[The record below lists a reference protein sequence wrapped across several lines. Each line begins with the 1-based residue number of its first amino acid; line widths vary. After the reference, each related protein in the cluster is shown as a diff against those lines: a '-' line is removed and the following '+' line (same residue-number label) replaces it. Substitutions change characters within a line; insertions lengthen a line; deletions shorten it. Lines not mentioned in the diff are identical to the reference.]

1 MDTKTCPQCG
11 ETINHYATK
20 CRNCGVSLL
29 EDEIQ
34 DAEDV
39 VIRSR
44 KETVSDQMQ
53 LTTSEE
59 QKEIEK
65 ALQAEEQRRLEK
77 QRKKDQ
83 LRSSWS
89 FVFIDKSAKL
99 MDKYFLDVLIGT
111 VFPVVGDLIPTFFVI
126 PYIYVSM
133 FKIRSLPLT
142 LAVVF
147 NTMVDWALG
156 LLPVGVGIVGDAF
169 HRSFIKNR
177 KLILGFV
184 EDDREIIK
192 EVNRK
197 AVLFSVLIFIMIFVI
212 WGLVT
217 LALSVVTD
225 VFQWISGLFA

>member
-1 MDTKTCPQCG
+1 METKTCPQCG

-29 EDEIQ
+29 ADEIQ
-34 DAEDV
+34 EAEDV
-39 VIRSR
+39 VIRFR
-44 KETVSDQMQ
+44 KEAVSDQMQ

-99 MDKYFLDVLIGT
+99 MDKYFLDALVGA

-147 NTMVDWALG
+147 HTMVDWALG
-156 LLPVGVGIVGDAF
+156 LLPAGIGAVGDVF
-169 HRSFIKNR
+169 HRSVVKNR

-197 AVLFSVLIFIMIFVI
+197 AILFSVLIFIMIFVI

-225 VFQWISGLFA
+225 IFQWISGLFA